1 MASVYNQHTF
11 LDREMAM
18 PLSYLLGLMGYI
30 PGDSG
35 PQGRVVVESQRTESQ
50 RTLEMALKSEGLLAF

>member
-35 PQGRVVVESQRTESQ
+35 PQGRVVVESQS
-50 RTLEMALKSEGLLAF
+50 RTLVMALKSEGLLAF